1 MPDKMRA
8 WGRLLP
14 AHWRAGAGALS
25 AQWLSVVFVAAVS
38 LALSVWLARCMEPS
52 GFGRYAYLLNLATL
66 LALVQDAGLRTLVMR
81 ERVAPS
87 PSLARFSA
95 VLPGMARGHLLLA
108 TAAMACGSLLLSV
121 AGADPA
127 LAWAV
132 LCFAAVT
139 LAQLVAVQLKA
150 AGQWFREALWQAA
163 GRVLSALAI
172 AAAVWLLGASP
183 SVVFGAWAGA
193 LLLAYALSRG
203 DWHDR
208 PCWPRWPV
216 YRAAAGFLWI
226 DLATSLYRR
235 SDIVL
240 LHWWVSPEDVGQYA
254 VAARLFDGILLLASP
269 LALFFFRRLRLAR
282 PDAAAARRLYART
295 LLAAVA
301 LGAGLAA
308 TGMLLGPWLV
318 GLLYGDAYR
327 AEGGALVGW
336 LFLAFVIVLP
346 NYVLTQAA
354 IAMDRERCY
363 AVGATLAAVTNLV
376 LNFLIVPDHGVRG
389 AAAVVIAT
397 EAVLGGVLYFGLRRA
412 WRPAVS

>member
-1 MPDKMRA
+1 MPDRMRA

-14 AHWRAGAGALS
+14 AHWRAGARALS

-38 LALSVWLARCMEPS
+38 LALSVWLARSMEPS

-95 VLPGMARGHLLLA
+95 VLPGMARGHLLMA
-108 TAAMACGSLLLSV
+108 TVGMACGSLLLPA
-121 AGADPA
+121 AGVDPA
-127 LAWAV
+127 LTWAV

-139 LAQLVAVQLKA
+139 LVQLVSVQLKA
-150 AGQWFREALWQAA
+150 AGQWSREALWQAG

-193 LLLAYALSRG
+193 LLLAYAFLRG
-203 DWHDR
+203 DLHDR

-216 YRAAAGFLWI
+216 YRAAGGFLWI
-226 DLATSLYRR
+226 DLATCLYRR

-240 LHWWVSPEDVGQYA
+240 LHRWVSSEDVGQYA
-254 VAARLFDGILLLASP
+254 AAYRLFDGVLLLAAP

-282 PDAAAARRLYART
+282 PDAAVARRLYGRT
-295 LLAAVA
+295 LLAAAGV
-301 LGAGLAA
+301 GSGLAA
-308 TGMLLGPWLV
+308 AGVLLGPWLV
-318 GLLYGDAYR
+318 GLLYGEAYR
-327 AEGGALVGW
+327 AVGGSLVGW

-363 AVGATLAAVTNLV
+363 AVGATLAAVTNLA
-376 LNFLIVPDHGVRG
+376 LNALLVPDHGVWG

-397 EAVLGGVLYFGLRRA
+397 EAVLGSVLYFGLRRA
-412 WRPAVS
+412 WRSAGS